1 MRIKIVYQEG
11 FSNKYT
17 GGGRYLTGIY
27 QHIPL
32 ESSLRINKQ
41 CRSIPGSTMLSSFLN
56 YYRIKDSLNKRL
68 QQNSKYDII
77 HNNNV
82 LFFPK
87 ITNSTVVTTVHH
99 LHFHMYN
106 KIISPIHGLYFPLEA
121 LMLHHSDYVITVSQF
136 TKEKVNQY
144 FSYPDEKIVVI
155 PNGINTEIYTPKK
168 LSEKNIIVFP
178 NALRYPRR
186 KGTYFILPALNEIIK
201 KYNQLRIV
209 ITGQIDTEGEVIRS
223 KLSSRFE
230 YAGFVEEAK
239 LSRLFNQALLVIFPS
254 LYEGYG
260 LVPLEVIAS
269 GGVVVSADVGAVSS
283 YLKNDVNGFLLPHN
297 TKKWQEIITTLI
309 ENPLLRAKIRENNI
323 KKKVRSW
330 KDCADD
336 HIRFFNKIIT

>member
-17 GGGRYLTGIY
+17 GGGSYLTGIY
-27 QHIPL
+27 QYIPF
-32 ESSLRINKQ
+32 EASLKINTQ
-41 CRSIPGSTMLSSFLN
+41 LRPIPGSMMLSSLLN
-56 YYRIKDSLNKRL
+56 YYRIKNSLNKRP
-68 QQNSKYDII
+68 QQNSIYDII

-87 ITNSTVVTTVHH
+87 LKNSTVVTTVHH
-99 LHFHMYN
+99 LHFHMYDR
-106 KIISPIHGLYFPLEA
+106 IISPVHGLYFPLEA

-136 TKEKVNQY
+136 TKEKLNQY
-144 FSYPDEKIVVI
+144 FSFPDEKIVVI

-168 LSEKNIIVFP
+168 LPEKNIIVFP

-186 KGTYFILPALNEIIK
+186 KGTYFILPVLNEILK
-201 KYNQLRIV
+201 KYNHLRI
-209 ITGQIDTEGEVIRS
+209 ILTGQIDTEGESIRS
-223 KLSSRFE
+223 SLSSRFE
-230 YAGFVEEAK
+230 YVGFVEEHE

-283 YLKNDVNGFLLPHN
+283 YLKNNLNGFLLRHN
-297 TKKWQEIITTLI
+297 AKKWQEIINTLI
-309 ENPLLRAKIRENNI
+309 ENPLMRAKIRENNN

-336 HIRFFNKIIT
+336 HIRFFNKIIK